1 MEKLFEK
8 LHRFFRD
15 SFHLAVLDLEAGA
28 RWTVEA
34 KPSNI
39 PYLKAENA
47 QGRHILIQPL
57 SQACYLIVDDV
68 SSDTLLFH
76 HKFNNGAWKPGRM
89 VVETSPDNYQ
99 AWIHAHRP
107 LPLDEKRYWLKRLK
121 SDPGADPSNR
131 WGRSPGFRNR
141 KKKYRDASGKYPL
154 ARLIWIDWKRNA
166 YIPKP
171 KTTQHLPIRTY
182 LSPQPLEGGVCHAVK
197 IFRHQYERGNE
208 SATDFAYAM
217 AIIRRGG
224 DDNDVRHRLLAER
237 TDWSHHD
244 SSRRKEAYLKRSIQ
258 RARGIVEST

>member
-1 MEKLFEK
+1 MEKLLEK
-8 LHRFFRD
+8 LRRFFHD
-15 SFHLAVLDLEAGA
+15 GFHLAVLDLEAGR
-28 RWTVEA
+28 RWIVES
-34 KPSNI
+34 KPSSI

-57 SQACYLIVDDV
+57 SQAYYLLVDDV
-68 SSDTLLFH
+68 PPDTLLFH
-76 HKFNNGAWKPGRM
+76 HKFNNGVWKPGRM
-89 VVETSPDNYQ
+89 VIETSPDNYQ
-99 AWIHAHRP
+99 VWVHAHRP

-154 ARLIWIDWKRNA
+154 ARLIWINWKRNA
-166 YIPKP
+166 HIPKP
-171 KTTQHLPIRTY
+171 KTTQPLPIRTY

-197 IFRHQYERGNE
+197 IFRYQYERGNE

-224 DDNDVRHRLLAER
+224 DDNYVRHCLLAER
-237 TDWSHHD
+237 ADWSHHD
-244 SSRRKEAYLKRSIQ
+244 GSRRKEAYLKRSIR
-258 RARGIVEST
+258 RARCIVEST